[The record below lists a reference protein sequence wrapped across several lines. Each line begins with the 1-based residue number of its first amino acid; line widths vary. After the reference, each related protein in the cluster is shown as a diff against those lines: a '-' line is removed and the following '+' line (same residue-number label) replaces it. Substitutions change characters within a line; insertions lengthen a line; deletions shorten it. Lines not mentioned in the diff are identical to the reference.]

1 MPIRHPTGNLTYSV
15 VDLCFDIEAF
25 ERFSQ
30 ELRHVQQGKRRDAAL
45 RNVGDMMVLRGE
57 REPQNFIVTFN
68 IREYLAPTM
77 TTLNAKIEVDYDLFV
92 NRLPGDAERFVDE
105 IRLIEPAKLS

>member
-1 MPIRHPTGNLTYSV
+1 
-15 VDLCFDIEAF
+15 
-25 ERFSQ
+25 
-30 ELRHVQQGKRRDAAL
+30 
-45 RNVGDMMVLRGE
+45 
-57 REPQNFIVTFN
+57 
-68 IREYLAPTM
+68 M